1 MQAPDYFEQIQQS
14 LLSHA
19 RPENMAGMEAYMLH
33 QFSFLGIKTPERR
46 ALIKALGQP
55 MFSAEEV
62 LQLAEALWG
71 LRYREYHYVAID
83 TLARHKK
90 VLQQEHVPELIRL
103 AQQHSWW
110 DSVDG
115 LNAVVGDILLI
126 AKKRGQPVRDVMDQ
140 ALQHEV
146 MWVRR
151 MAMTHQLG
159 WRLDTDAQ
167 GLASYA
173 KSLAKEEDFFIRKA
187 IGWAFRDYARWNPI
201 FVREFFA
208 QNEKDFA
215 KLSVR
220 EALKHLGS

>member
-46 ALIKALGQP
+46 ALIKSLGQP
-55 MFSAEEV
+55 MFKAEQV

-83 TLARHKK
+83 ILARHKK
-90 VLQQEHVPELIRL
+90 VLQVEHAPDLIRL
-103 AQQHSWW
+103 AQLQSWW

-115 LNAVVGDILLI
+115 LNAVVGDILLL
-126 AKKRGQPVRDVMDQ
+126 AKKRGHAAHDLMDQ

-167 GLASYA
+167 RLAMYA
-173 KSLAKEEDFFIRKA
+173 KSLAQEEDFFIRKA
-187 IGWAFRDYARWNPI
+187 IGWAFRDYGRWNPS
-201 FVREFFA
+201 FVQEFFK
-208 QNEKDFA
+208 QHEKDFA

-220 EALKHLGS
+220 EALKHLST

>member
-14 LLSHA
+14 LIAHA

-46 ALIKALGQP
+46 ALIKSLGQP
-55 MFSAEEV
+55 MFTAEQV

-83 TLARHKK
+83 TLARHRK
-90 VLQQEHVPELIRL
+90 VLQVEHVPQLLHL
-103 AQQHSWW
+103 AQQRSWW

-115 LNAVVGDILLI
+115 LNAVIGDILLP
-126 AKKRGQPVRDVMDQ
+126 AKKRGQAAHDLMDQ
-140 ALQHEV
+140 ALQHDV

-151 MAMTHQLG
+151 MVMTHQLG
-159 WRLDTDAQ
+159 WRLDTDARR
-167 GLASYA
+167 LATYA
-173 KSLAKEEDFFIRKA
+173 KSLAKEDDFFIRKA
-187 IGWAFRDYARWNPI
+187 IGWAFRDYGRWNPT
-201 FVREFFA
+201 FVREFFTEY
-208 QNEKDFA
+208 EKEFA

-220 EALKHLGS
+220 EALKHLT